1 MPWYWS
7 DDIARV
13 LVVSGKID
21 NSAAAPLISAPVA
34 FRSEASTTEAA
45 IDTLL
50 DDDEIPLAA

>member
-7 DDIARV
+7 DDIAQI
-13 LVVSGKID
+13 LVGAGKID
-21 NSAAAPLISAPVA
+21 SSTAAPMISAPVA
-34 FRSEASTTEAA
+34 FRSEATSIEAA

>member
-21 NSAAAPLISAPVA
+21 SSAAAPLISAPVA
-34 FRSEASTTEAA
+34 FRSEASTIESA
-45 IDTLL
+45 IATLL
-50 DDDEIPLAA
+50 EEDEIPLAA

>member
-21 NSAAAPLISAPVA
+21 KSAAAPLISAPVA
-34 FRSEASTTEAA
+34 FRSEASTIEAA

>member
-21 NSAAAPLISAPVA
+21 NAIAAPLISAPVA
-34 FRSEASTTEAA
+34 FRCEASTIEAA

>member
-21 NSAAAPLISAPVA
+21 SSVAASLISAPVA
-34 FRSEASTTEAA
+34 FRSEASTIEAA
-45 IDTLL
+45 IVALL
-50 DDDEIPLAA
+50 DEDEIPLAA